1 MKNII
6 GFSIIMLLSLVSCQ
20 KKMSTEKTDPPTGD
34 TAHFVKYIILK
45 GDQYC
50 NYSSFTHVNIDE
62 LSFVVKFD
70 SSAIYKTKDPKNQSD
85 INKLLGFSDNNSLH
99 HDFSARF
106 GWNWKKEALHL
117 YAYDYN
123 NGVRGSKDLGTID
136 LGTENNCSIKVNG
149 SSYIFTLNG
158 NSLTMPRE
166 STTPN
171 GSGYKLYPYFGGD
184 EVAPHRIFIWI
195 KEL

>member
-6 GFSIIMLLSLVSCQ
+6 GFAIITLVSLASCQ
-20 KKMSTEKTDPPTGD
+20 KKMNTEKIDPPVGD
-34 TAHFVKYIILK
+34 TTRFVKYIIKK

-50 NYSSFTHVNIDE
+50 NYSSFTHVDIDL

-70 SSAIYKTKDPKNQSD
+70 SSAIYKTKDPNNQND
-85 INKLLGFSDNNSLH
+85 INKLLGFSDNNALH

-106 GWNWKKEALHL
+106 GWNWRKDALYL
-117 YAYDYN
+117 YAYNYN
-123 NGVRGSKDLGTID
+123 NGVRSSKSLGTIE
-136 LGTENNCSIKVNG
+136 LGTENSCSIKVSG

-158 NSLTMPRE
+158 NSLIMPRE
-166 STTPN
+166 STTPT

-184 EVAPHRIFIWI
+184 EVAPHSIFIWI